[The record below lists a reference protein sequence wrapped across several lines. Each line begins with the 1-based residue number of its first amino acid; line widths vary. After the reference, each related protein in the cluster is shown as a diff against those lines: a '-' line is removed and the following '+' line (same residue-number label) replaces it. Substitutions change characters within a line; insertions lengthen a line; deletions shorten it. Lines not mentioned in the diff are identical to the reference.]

1 MSIPEEQVKC
11 IAHRTIREAD
21 EDSDKMISF
30 EEFKEVNLNC
40 VCSLYPI
47 LTIHSTGSEEY

>member
-21 EDSDKMISF
+21 EDGDKLISF
-30 EEFKEVNLNC
+30 EEFKNVNLIMCIYLN
-40 VCSLYPI
+40 
-47 LTIHSTGSEEY
+47 